1 MSCVGLVTAANVPCQ
16 GVVHRKPS
24 TWSHTQ
30 DWVRADQE
38 KFRRL
43 QRQDIGTT
51 LCLWQAGN
59 QPYAQCTER
68 INRMYAA
75 KHGYEVQVIAS
86 DAVDLEG
93 RAPYWGKLKALQAC
107 MQDEDQYVVYLDADA
122 FVMQQHQTLHHL
134 LFSDIDLHVGDH
146 GNEQGMW
153 ANVNTGVIILRD
165 TKWSRRFLQQWWE
178 AGAETAFAHNA
189 YYEQTVL
196 QHILQGGLHQTR
208 EHVAV
213 YPAHVFNTALD
224 LDLQD
229 SSQHFVMHMMS
240 ATAEGRAT
248 QCSSVLEQILNTQAA
263 WCRTQEN
270 P

>member
-1 MSCVGLVTAANVPCQ
+1 M
-16 GVVHRKPS
+16 R
-24 TWSHTQ
+24 
-30 DWVRADQE
+30 
-38 KFRRL
+38 
-43 QRQDIGTT
+43 TT

-59 QPYAQCTER
+59 QQYAQCTEQ

-86 DAVDLEG
+86 NAVDLEG

-107 MQDEDQYVVYLDADA
+107 MQEEGQYVVYLDADA
-122 FVMQQHQTLHHL
+122 FVMQQHQTLQHL

-146 GNEQGMW
+146 GNKQGMW
-153 ANVNTGVIILRD
+153 ANVNTGVIILRN
-165 TKWSRRFLQQWWE
+165 TRWSRVFLQQWWE
-178 AGAETAFAHNA
+178 AGSETAFAHSP

-196 QHILQGGLHQTR
+196 QHILQGGLYQTR

-229 SSQHFVMHMMS
+229 TSQRYIMHMMS
-240 ATAEGRAT
+240 ATEEGRAA
-248 QCSSVLEQILNTQAA
+248 QCSSVLDRMLETEAA
-263 WCRTQEN
+263 WCRTQEDSTRATAR
-270 P
+270 PEP